1 MTIRINPFVFF
12 ETFILIIWFHSSIV
26 DTLSKVKLFARLF
39 RYDKYI
45 KHKANIDVFSSYPE
59 FLGVNHPNWIGK
71 LANCTICLTFWMTL
85 ATTILSGSGFF
96 AFFEIYILTFIIYSL
111 IKKIMP

>member
-12 ETFILIIWFHSSIV
+12 ESFILIIWFHSSIV

-59 FLGVNHPNWIGK
+59 FLGVNHPKTIISMSNLASLLKKKGDFKESSK
-71 LANCTICLTFWMTL
+71 LFT
-85 ATTILSGSGFF
+85 GD
-96 AFFEIYILTFIIYSL
+96 
-111 IKKIMP
+111 

>member
-1 MTIRINPFVFF
+1 MNSYIYLQCFLL
-12 ETFILIIWFHSSIV
+12 ILWFHSSII
-26 DTLSKVKLFARLF
+26 DTLSKIKLFARVF
-39 RYDKYI
+39 SHDEYI

-59 FLGVNHPNWIGK
+59 FLNSRYKNWIGK

-96 AFFEIYILTFIIYSL
+96 AFFEIYVVTFIIYSL
-111 IKKIMP
+111 IRKIMP

>member
-1 MTIRINPFVFF
+1 MNSYIYLQCFLL
-12 ETFILIIWFHSSIV
+12 ILWFHSSIV

-39 RYDKYI
+39 RYNQYI

-59 FLGVNHPNWIGK
+59 FLGVNYPNWIGK
-71 LANCTICLTFWMTL
+71 LVNCTICLTFWMTL

-96 AFFEIYILTFIIYSL
+96 AFFEIYIFTFIIYSL